1 MSAIIVPF
9 PASRRR
15 HFVRRHAH
23 LMSTLSPAAADR
35 HLRRQL
41 RIQTDAMERRGIDH
55 VLVERQR
62 GELEASIRFEL
73 RRLIVVGVA

>member
-1 MSAIIVPF
+1 MSAVIVPF

-15 HFVRRHAH
+15 HFVRRHAR
-23 LMSTLSPAAADR
+23 LMSTLSPDSAEK
-35 HLRRQL
+35 HLHRQL

-55 VLVERQR
+55 RLVERQR
-62 GELEASIRFEL
+62 LELEESIRFEL